1 MKKVYIFLI
10 FFFIILIGIIG
21 WKTNIIGY
29 ITKEEKYSFEDGL
42 KEVKDIEKKFNF
54 SEGYPIS
61 LDEKWSMLGYLS
73 NIKNYVENLP
83 KDEEINALYHYILF
97 RTKEL
102 ESKINFQM
110 ATLYKL
116 NILED
121 NTLICPKQEVYTKR
135 MKYFNESVKLGNEA
149 ISNLNILISDYPK
162 YFEMTKLNKV
172 LPKLMEAQYYKIE
185 ENRKEEEKTV
195 MDLCFRENI

>member
-1 MKKVYIFLI
+1 M
-10 FFFIILIGIIG
+10 

-29 ITKEEKYSFEDGL
+29 TTKEEKYSFEQGL
-42 KEVKDIEKKFNF
+42 KEVKDIETKFNF

-61 LDEKWSMLGYLS
+61 LDGKWSMLGYLS
-73 NIKNYVENLP
+73 NIKNYIENLP
-83 KDEEINALYHYILF
+83 KDEGINALYHYILF

-102 ESKINFQM
+102 ESKIDFQM
-110 ATLYKL
+110 ATGYKL
-116 NILED
+116 NTLGN
-121 NTLICPKQEVYTKR
+121 NTLICPKKEVYTIR
-135 MKYFNESVKLGNEA
+135 MEYFNESVKLGNEA

-162 YFEMTKLNKV
+162 YFEMTKLSKA

-195 MDLCFRENI
+195 MDLCFRGNI